1 VMHEP
6 EQATAVLEDLKAIGL
21 GLSIDDFGTGYS
33 SLSYLKRFPIDCIK
47 IDRSFVKDIPH
58 DADDLAITEAVVA
71 MAHGLR
77 LNVVAEGVETAEQL
91 EWLRRFGCD
100 EIQGYYFSKP
110 LAADEAA
117 KLLASGF
124 RKEKPG
130 GRSRRVVVPVLPV
143 AT

>member
-1 VMHEP
+1 
-6 EQATAVLEDLKAIGL
+6 VLEDLKAIGL

-77 LNVVAEGVETAEQL
+77 LNVVAEGVETAEQI

-100 EIQGYYFSKP
+100 EIQGYHYSKP
-110 LAADEAA
+110 LAPEEAA
-117 KLLASGF
+117 KLLATGF
-124 RKEKPG
+124 RQERPG
-130 GRSRRVVVPVLPV
+130 GRLRRIAPA

>member
-1 VMHEP
+1 M
-6 EQATAVLEDLKAIGL
+6 GF
-21 GLSIDDFGTGYS
+21 GLSLDDFGTGYS

-47 IDRSFVKDIPH
+47 IDRSFIKDIPQ

-77 LNVVAEGVETAEQL
+77 LNVVAEGVETVEQL
-91 EWLRRFGCD
+91 DWLRRFGCD

-110 LAADEAA
+110 LPADDAA
-117 KLLASGF
+117 KLLSTGF
-124 RKEKPG
+124 RKEKSG
-130 GRSRRVVVPVLPV
+130 GRSRRVVAPV